1 MRDLIS
7 IFDNLRYFYY
17 VLLLISHKQYG
28 NVIAYLY
35 GIRGVRGLRSLEI
48 EMMFTS

>member
-7 IFDNLRYFYY
+7 IFYNLRYFYY
-17 VLLLISHKQYG
+17 VLLLISHKQHG
-28 NVIAYLY
+28 NVLAYLY
-35 GIRGVRGLRSLEI
+35 GIRGVRGLRPLVI